1 MDPTDGCGAPSFRRG
16 CATWAGIR
24 RALRTCRVYDFPL
37 VSGEPAVITVEP
49 AAAPALG
56 DEAVAYAR
64 EIFLTAVTPGLRSAV
79 IREGRRLASVH
90 ILDVALPESEVADG
104 LAARAAARA

>member
-1 MDPTDGCGAPSFRRG
+1 
-16 CATWAGIR
+16 
-24 RALRTCRVYDFPL
+24 
-37 VSGEPAVITVEP
+37 VITVEP
-49 AAAPALG
+49 VGAPALG
-56 DEAVAYAR
+56 DEAAAYAR
-64 EIFLTAVTPGLRSAV
+64 EMFLTAVTPGLRSAV